1 MAKSQESS
9 LTFVSQPASTGTE
22 LPTTLREAGAKLWR
36 SVITEY
42 AIKDSGG
49 IAILEQACASA
60 DRAAECA
67 AIIAEHGARPRRPPA
82 GAP

>member
-49 IAILEQACASA
+49 LAILEQA
-60 DRAAECA
+60 
-67 AIIAEHGARPRRPPA
+67 
-82 GAP
+82 